1 MRRKR
6 PLIEKSLTRIERKD
20 GSPKMKIDDLN
31 QAFKGASGGMEMVIS
46 ILTGCILGYLVGSLF
61 DEGSSYIGLAFG
73 AVLGLIAGTYNLY
86 RKYG

>member
-1 MRRKR
+1 
-6 PLIEKSLTRIERKD
+6 LIEKSLTRIEKRD
-20 GSPKMKIDDLN
+20 GSSKMKIDDLN
-31 QAFKGASGGMEMVIS
+31 QAFKAASAGMEMVIS

-61 DEGSSYIGLAFG
+61 DEGSSYIGLAVG